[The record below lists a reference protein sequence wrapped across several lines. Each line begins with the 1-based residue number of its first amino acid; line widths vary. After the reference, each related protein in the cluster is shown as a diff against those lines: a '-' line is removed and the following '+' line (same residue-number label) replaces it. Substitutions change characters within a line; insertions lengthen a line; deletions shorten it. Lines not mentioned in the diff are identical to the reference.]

1 MLFLLW
7 LTARLLTRLL
17 VIPSGA
23 GDGSGDSWSDAGQWA
38 RLDPHTPRLR
48 REWAVPALRAAGQPL
63 GEHVVVG
70 GSGPLGLLPPPL
82 LLPYTFGRRPRIV
95 ASSVTG
101 GPALSGGAHGREHR
115 GDRPPGPARGG
126 GRGPLGG
133 HLARSRSPSS
143 EQLSTAALGAGA
155 RPSPATPSARQQRSR
170 HHHLPRHAPSRGQ
183 AEALTSRARLEYEAG
198 PPGGVTPPVP
208 MLPLRGCAEDCG
220 GGWPPPPR
228 GPAGLQPAPSTST
241 EPVPGPRWISPMEL
255 VANTMLENTS
265 VSCAGP
271 ACACAVCGLVATA
284 NASAAP
290 SSVRI
295 ATATSTRRGSTWDI
309 RRSSYLGRD
318 RARRICHGRDSLTS
332 MSISDD

>member
-70 GSGPLGLLPPPL
+70 G
-82 LLPYTFGRRPRIV
+82 
-95 ASSVTG
+95 
-101 GPALSGGAHGREHR
+101 
-115 GDRPPGPARGG
+115 
-126 GRGPLGG
+126 RGPLGG

-155 RPSPATPSARQQRSR
+155 RPSPATPSAQQQRSR

-220 GGWPPPPR
+220 GGWPRSPRSARPPR
-228 GPAGLQPAPSTST
+228 
-241 EPVPGPRWISPMEL
+241 
-255 VANTMLENTS
+255 
-265 VSCAGP
+265 
-271 ACACAVCGLVATA
+271 
-284 NASAAP
+284 
-290 SSVRI
+290 
-295 ATATSTRRGSTWDI
+295 
-309 RRSSYLGRD
+309 RSRPYR
-318 RARRICHGRDSLTS
+318 
-332 MSISDD
+332 

>member
-7 LTARLLTRLL
+7 LTARLLTRLH

-115 GDRPPGPARGG
+115 GDRPPG
-126 GRGPLGG
+126 
-133 HLARSRSPSS
+133 
-143 EQLSTAALGAGA
+143 TAAAGG
-155 RPSPATPSARQQRSR
+155 S
-170 HHHLPRHAPSRGQ
+170 G
-183 AEALTSRARLEYEAG
+183 SRARG
-198 PPGGVTPPVP
+198 
-208 MLPLRGCAEDCG
+208 RGRR
-220 GGWPPPPR
+220 P
-228 GPAGLQPAPSTST
+228 
-241 EPVPGPRWISPMEL
+241 
-255 VANTMLENTS
+255 
-265 VSCAGP
+265 
-271 ACACAVCGLVATA
+271 
-284 NASAAP
+284 P
-290 SSVRI
+290 SSYRRQLL
-295 ATATSTRRGSTWDI
+295 ARERGRHRRRRRRGSNAHGITIFLDTLPPEAK
-309 RRSSYLGRD
+309 RRP
-318 RARRICHGRDSLTS
+318 
-332 MSISDD
+332 

>member
-115 GDRPPGPARGG
+115 GDRPPGSGARGRRGG
-126 GRGPLGG
+126 GRGLLGG

-208 MLPLRGCAEDCG
+208 MLPLRGCAEGCG
-220 GGWPPPPR
+220 GGWPRSPRSARPPR
-228 GPAGLQPAPSTST
+228 
-241 EPVPGPRWISPMEL
+241 
-255 VANTMLENTS
+255 
-265 VSCAGP
+265 
-271 ACACAVCGLVATA
+271 
-284 NASAAP
+284 
-290 SSVRI
+290 
-295 ATATSTRRGSTWDI
+295 
-309 RRSSYLGRD
+309 RSRPYR
-318 RARRICHGRDSLTS
+318 
-332 MSISDD
+332 

>member
-115 GDRPPGPARGG
+115 GDRPPGTAAAGGSGSRARGRRGG
-126 GRGPLGG
+126 GRGLLGG

-143 EQLSTAALGAGA
+143 EQLSTAAVGAAATLTASPSSSTRSLPRPSGGPDLQSTARVRSGATRWGDPA
-155 RPSPATPSARQQRSR
+155 RP
-170 HHHLPRHAPSRGQ
+170 
-183 AEALTSRARLEYEAG
+183 
-198 PPGGVTPPVP
+198 
-208 MLPLRGCAEDCG
+208 D
-220 GGWPPPPR
+220 
-228 GPAGLQPAPSTST
+228 
-241 EPVPGPRWISPMEL
+241 
-255 VANTMLENTS
+255 
-265 VSCAGP
+265 
-271 ACACAVCGLVATA
+271 
-284 NASAAP
+284 AAP
-290 SSVRI
+290 QGVR
-295 ATATSTRRGSTWDI
+295 
-309 RRSSYLGRD
+309 
-318 RARRICHGRDSLTS
+318 
-332 MSISDD
+332 